1 MTVRP
6 AHRRLDREM
15 QTVEPGV
22 ERHGEERE
30 YDAAFVIADGLS
42 ALAIHQNA
50 VPAQPDAFLSGAA
63 VHAGRR
69 RVLEQPYPHL
79 EVRFA
84 LFSALFD
91 AF

>member
-1 MTVRP
+1 MIIAT
-6 AHRRLDREM
+6 RLRVSF
-15 QTVEPGV
+15 T
-22 ERHGEERE
+22 
-30 YDAAFVIADGLS
+30 S
-42 ALAIHQNA
+42 K
-50 VPAQPDAFLSGAA
+50 PAQLDAFLFGAA